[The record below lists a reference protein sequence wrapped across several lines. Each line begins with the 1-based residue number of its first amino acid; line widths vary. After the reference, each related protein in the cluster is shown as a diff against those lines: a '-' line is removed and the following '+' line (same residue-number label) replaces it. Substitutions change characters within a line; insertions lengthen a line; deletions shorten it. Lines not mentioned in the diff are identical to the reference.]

1 MENMNNQGKTPQ
13 QYKDSIRFFSRAIL
27 GIIILMII
35 MVLLGGC
42 SLTTYP
48 IDPCCDKD
56 HTTEVYYYDNN
67 VYWGYHTGYYY
78 YYGVRHFHPWW
89 YYYQFI
95 PPYHYTMHSHVYIHL
110 DNGLFVYMH
119 RGNKFNNKKQK
130 EYKNFDTKHSMIK
143 NVMVDNKLSNK
154 DYYRKLDSEVKNRNN
169 YYKSNNNIII
179 NNKKPVYNNRNN
191 NIKNNNIKLNKN
203 KVNTK
208 VIIKTNN
215 GSKRTNK
222 TTIRRKPKK

>member
-1 MENMNNQGKTPQ
+1 MKTPQ
-13 QYKDSIRFFSRAIL
+13 QIKDSCNLCFASYV
-27 GIIILMII
+27 GIILL
-35 MVLLGGC
+35 VLALLCSGC
-42 SLTTYP
+42 SITAPTQN
-48 IDPCCDKD
+48 CCND
-56 HTTEVYYYDNN
+56 HTTEVYYYNDN

-95 PPYHYTMHSHVYIHL
+95 PPYHYTVHSHVHIHL

-130 EYKNFDTKHSMIK
+130 EYKNFDTKHTMMK
-143 NVMVDNKLSNK
+143 DVMVDNKVSNK

-169 YYKSNNNIII
+169 YYKPNNNVII

-191 NIKNNNIKLNKN
+191 NIKNNNIKINNNK
-203 KVNTK
+203 
-208 VIIKTNN
+208 INN
-215 GSKRTNK
+215 RPNRSNK
-222 TTIRRKPKK
+222 TSRSKPR